1 MAGAMTDDPRPPV
14 YDRAGFCPI
23 CGRAVRF
30 EARHPWYR
38 DNLHCSGCGSIPR
51 ERALALVLER
61 RFPGW
66 RRLAIHESSPA
77 DRGISRKL
85 ARECPGYVG
94 TQFFPGE
101 PPGVTVRGF
110 RNENLEALSFP
121 DAAFDLTITLDVME
135 HVNQPDTVLR
145 EVRRTLK
152 TGGAYLFTVPTYK
165 QRVASERRAHYKP
178 DGSVEHMAEPEYHGN
193 PVDDAGSLVTFHYG
207 YDFAELIAA
216 WSGLG
221 VEVTRFCDPFHGVI
235 GEFTEVYLAT
245 RTEA

>member
-1 MAGAMTDDPRPPV
+1 M
-14 YDRAGFCPI
+14 
-23 CGRAVRF
+23 RF

-66 RRLAIHESSPA
+66 RRFAIHESSPA
-77 DRGISRKL
+77 ERGVSIKL
-85 ARECPGYVG
+85 ARECQGYIAS
-94 TQFFPGE
+94 QYFPGTA
-101 PPGVTVRGF
+101 PGAMVRGF

-121 DAAFDLTITLDVME
+121 DASFDLTISLDVME
-135 HVNQPDTVLR
+135 HVNQPDVVLR

-165 QRVASERRAHYKP
+165 QRLTSERRAHYKP
-178 DGSVEHMAEPEYHGN
+178 DGTVEHMAEPEYHGN

-207 YDFAELIAA
+207 YDFAELAPA
-216 WSGLG
+216 WSGLN
-221 VEVTRFCDPFHGVI
+221 VEVTRFHDPFHGVI

>member
-1 MAGAMTDDPRPPV
+1 MTAPLV
-14 YDRAGFCPI
+14 HDRAGFCPI
-23 CGRAVRF
+23 CAREVRF
-30 EARHPWYR
+30 QARNPWYR
-38 DNLHCSGCGSIPR
+38 DHLHCSGCGSIPR

-77 DRGISRKL
+77 ERGVSPKL

-94 TQFFPGE
+94 SQYFPGAA
-101 PPGVTVRGF
+101 PGATVRGF

-121 DAAFDLTITLDVME
+121 DMAFDLTITLDVME
-135 HVNQPDTVLR
+135 HVNQPDQVLR

-165 QRVASERRAHYKP
+165 QRLASERRAHYRP
-178 DGSVEHMAEPEYHGN
+178 DGTVEHMAEPEYHGN
-193 PVDDAGSLVTFHYG
+193 PVDDSGSLVTFHYG

-221 VEVTRFCDPFHGVI
+221 VEVTRFHDPFHGVI

-245 RTEA
+245 RTEPG